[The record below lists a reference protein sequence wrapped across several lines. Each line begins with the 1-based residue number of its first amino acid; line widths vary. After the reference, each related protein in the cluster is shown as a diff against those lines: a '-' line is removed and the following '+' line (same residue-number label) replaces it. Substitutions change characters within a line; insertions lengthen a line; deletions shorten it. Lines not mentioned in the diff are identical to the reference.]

1 MERENSS
8 NADATGGN
16 LTVGDGTAPS
26 LHHFSVVE
34 KCVNLPVSLLCL
46 AALGTFCRLIH
57 R

>member
-8 NADATGGN
+8 SADATGGN
-16 LTVGDGTAPS
+16 LTGDGTAPS
-26 LHHFSVVE
+26 LHHFSGVE